1 MEESL
6 EEYVEESLLN
16 EVAPRSCFFKTRI
29 TSATGTPRACW
40 RRCLWIPRNCTGAIT
55 TNLNANCMQRQQFS
69 DKVIEEAQLMLSSYK
84 LTWTEGMAE
93 RWINTRIDRDTDV
106 VMWVCTAKN
115 ENIQKDRF
123 S

>member
-1 MEESL
+1 
-6 EEYVEESLLN
+6 
-16 EVAPRSCFFKTRI
+16 
-29 TSATGTPRACW
+29 
-40 RRCLWIPRNCTGAIT
+40 
-55 TNLNANCMQRQQFS
+55 MQRQQFS

-93 RWINTRIDRDTDV
+93 RWIDTRIDRDTDV